1 MNDLTQYNS
10 VRAQLRAGDVIV
22 FWGNPLDPLTLAI
35 EAFNDGPSHS
45 AIVRQPIDNWGDDVI
60 IEQSTRPILIAHSSK
75 DGVQNEP
82 LGVTLANYGAN
93 AKGAALLLSDAARA
107 RLDLMKF
114 YEWIGECDGLVTYDT
129 RDLFEFLLR
138 EIPIAGAREWQQES
152 SKAMV
157 CSGFVT
163 STLIKSG
170 VLSPGINWTQWGP
183 QQLVEC
189 GIYKA
194 CVPLLGNPTLTRFN
208 RLTA

>member
-1 MNDLTQYNS
+1 MNLTAAIIVLLLLLIGPLAIAPIEHNLEMFIL
-10 VRAQLRAGDVIV
+10 AIGILATFLAGGPRSEVIHSALTEPVMITIAVIV
-22 FWGNPLDPLTLAI
+22 
-35 EAFNDGPSHS
+35 
-45 AIVRQPIDNWGDDVI
+45 
-60 IEQSTRPILIAHSSK
+60 
-75 DGVQNEP
+75 
-82 LGVTLANYGAN
+82 
-93 AKGAALLLSDAARA
+93 AALIFRAARA

-208 RLTA
+208 TLTA